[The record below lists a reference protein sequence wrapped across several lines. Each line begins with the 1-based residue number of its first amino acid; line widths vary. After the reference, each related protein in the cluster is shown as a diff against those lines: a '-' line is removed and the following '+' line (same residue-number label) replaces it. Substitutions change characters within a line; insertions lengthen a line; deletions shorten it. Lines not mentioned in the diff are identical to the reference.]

1 LRIIRQGPL
10 ERDISFGRLSAIKER
25 MRVVAL
31 LSRHDLAKDIQ
42 LERSCHIDY
51 CVAAAYGFEPWACG
65 LGLRV

>member
-1 LRIIRQGPL
+1 
-10 ERDISFGRLSAIKER
+10 